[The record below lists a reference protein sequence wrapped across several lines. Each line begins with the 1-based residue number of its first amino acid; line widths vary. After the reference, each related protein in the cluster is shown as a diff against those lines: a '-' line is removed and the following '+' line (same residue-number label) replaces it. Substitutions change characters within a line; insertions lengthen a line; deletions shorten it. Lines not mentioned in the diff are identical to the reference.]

1 MSWSWRIGRIAGID
15 VYVHFTF
22 LILLAWIGVSYYLE
36 HRDLWEAFVGV
47 ALILVLFGIVVLHE
61 LGHALAARR
70 YGIPTRDITLLPIGG
85 VARLERIPEDPR
97 QELVVAIAG
106 PAVNVVM
113 AAAIY
118 VGTSLGS
125 GLAEASEA
133 ARVGG
138 AFLSQMFYVNVM
150 LVVFNALPA
159 FPMDGGRV
167 LRALLAMR
175 MDYVRA
181 TQIAAGIGQAVAV
194 LFAFFGLF
202 GVPGMISPNPF
213 LVFIALFV
221 WLGASQEASMVQMR
235 SALTGIP
242 VMRAMITDFRTLR
255 PDDPLSRAIEFV
267 VSGFQEDFPVV
278 DGERL
283 VGILTK
289 KDFAAGLAERGPESR
304 VGDSMQTKFITVS
317 PREMLQ
323 SAFAKL
329 QDCEC
334 HTLPVVQDGQLLGLV
349 TADNLAE
356 VLMIQEAM
364 REANQRRG
372 SAAPT
377 VRPASQPAVTKM
389 H

>member
-1 MSWSWRIGRIAGID
+1 
-15 VYVHFTF
+15 
-22 LILLAWIGVSYYLE
+22 
-36 HRDLWEAFVGV
+36 
-47 ALILVLFGIVVLHE
+47 
-61 LGHALAARR
+61 
-70 YGIPTRDITLLPIGG
+70 
-85 VARLERIPEDPR
+85 
-97 QELVVAIAG
+97 
-106 PAVNVVM
+106 
-113 AAAIY
+113 
-118 VGTSLGS
+118 
-125 GLAEASEA
+125 
-133 ARVGG
+133 
-138 AFLSQMFYVNVM
+138 M

-181 TQIAAGIGQAVAV
+181 TQIAAGVGQAMAV

-202 GVPGMISPNPF
+202 GIPGVVSANPF

-267 VSGFQEDFPVV
+267 VAGFQEDFPVV

-283 VGILTK
+283 AGILTK
-289 KDFAAGLAERGPESR
+289 KDFAAGLAEHGPESR
-304 VGDSMQTKFITVS
+304 VGDAMQTKFITVS

-364 REANQRRG
+364 REANQRRAP
-372 SAAPT
+372 SAPT
-377 VRPASQPAVTKM
+377 VRSTSQPAV
-389 H
+389 HPR

>member
-15 VYVHFTF
+15 VYMHFTF
-22 LILLAWIGVSYYLE
+22 LILLAWIGVSYYLRN
-36 HRDLWEAFVGV
+36 RDLWEAFVGV
-47 ALILVLFGIVVLHE
+47 ALILALFGIVVLHE

-70 YGIPTRDITLLPIGG
+70 YGIATRDITLLPIGG
-85 VARLERIPEDPR
+85 VARLERIPEDPK
-97 QELVVAIAG
+97 QELVVAVAG

-118 VGTSLGS
+118 LGTSLGS
-125 GLAEASEA
+125 GLVEASDA

-138 AFLSQMFYVNVM
+138 AFLSQMFYVNVI

-181 TQIAAGIGQAVAV
+181 TQIAAGVGQAMAV

-202 GVPGMISPNPF
+202 GIPGIGANPF

-255 PDDPLSRAIEFV
+255 PDDPLSRAIEYV
-267 VSGFQEDFPVV
+267 VAGFQQDFPVV
-278 DGERL
+278 DGER
-283 VGILTK
+283 VIGILTK

-304 VGDSMQTKFITVS
+304 VGDAMQTEFITVS

-323 SAFAKL
+323 SAFSKL

-334 HTLPVVQDGQLLGLV
+334 HTLPVVQDGRLLGLV

-356 VLMIQEAM
+356 VLMIQEAV
-364 REANQRRG
+364 REAGQRRAT
-372 SAAPT
+372 SAST
-377 VRPASQPAVTKM
+377 VRPGSQPAV
-389 H
+389 HPR